1 MLEYATQLLS
11 KGVPLPTVGFL
22 LLTLLPQALGATI
35 PMAFITGLLMSL
47 GRLSGDREGVALLA
61 CGVSPLRLL
70 RPVLIMAV
78 VAGGADMYTLIK
90 LVPDSNQRFREET
103 YKFIARQAESDIK
116 PGQFYEGFPGKVV
129 YVLGSNPGGGWS
141 GVMLADT
148 GGPNGP
154 VVTLANQGFLQL
166 DAVKR
171 QVSVF
176 LPGESTRYV
185 PGDEPGIYDMS
196 RANDLRFTISADA
209 VFGDGNID
217 RGIPE
222 MSIADLR
229 KEEER
234 LRAAGISP
242 HRYIMQRHQMFSF
255 PVACVVFALL
265 GLALGLHTRKDG
277 KLGGFTLGIAGIF
290 LYYALFATAEG
301 LTKGHYLPAEWARW
315 LPNIGV
321 GVIAIAALWSRRRS
335 TGGELVLPSPS
346 ALLARF
352 KKRAPADAAAPLG
365 RPNRVIIVIRIP
377 ELPLPRP
384 RLLDL
389 YVARKY
395 ASVVLLSF
403 VGLLG
408 LYYIGTFIDKSE
420 KLFKGQADTRM
431 LLEYFYYSTPQ
442 FIVYLVPMAVLVAVL
457 ATIGGLTR
465 TGELVVMRA
474 CGVSLYRAAAPLLL
488 LSTLWSAGLFF
499 LDDRVL
505 ARANRKAEALDDT
518 IRGNAPHTSNPVAG
532 QQWLADR
539 DGRLYYYAVFDVAHS
554 TLYNLSVF
562 ETAQQPYR
570 VTSHLVAKRAQFN
583 GGADRW
589 RASDGWVEHFPTLE
603 RATRE
608 NFSVRTVTLAKPT
621 SFAGA
626 HNDEVELMTF
636 GDLRQHIKQL
646 SASGFSLADTEVK
659 LQSRIAFPMVAL
671 VMTVLGIP
679 FAVTTGRRG
688 ALYGIGL
695 AIILASVYWLLNTFF
710 LAVGTAAL
718 LPAVLAAWS
727 ANILFLAAAAYMT
740 LTVRT

>member
-1 MLEYATQLLS
+1 ML
-11 KGVPLPTVGFL
+11 PLDL
-22 LLTLLPQALGATI
+22 EATI

-61 CGVSPLRLL
+61 CGVSSLRLL

-129 YVLGSNPGGGWS
+129 YVLGTVPGGGWS
-141 GVMLADT
+141 GVMIADT

-154 VVTLANQGFLQL
+154 VVTLASQGFLQL
-166 DAVKR
+166 DSVKR
-171 QVSVF
+171 QVSVI

-290 LYYALFATAEG
+290 LCYALFATAEG
-301 LTKGHYLPAEWARW
+301 LTKRATASPPSGPAGSQTSASAR
-315 LPNIGV
+315 LR
-321 GVIAIAALWSRRRS
+321 SRRCGHAGGPPAASWFCRPRRRCSPGSRS
-335 TGGELVLPSPS
+335 
-346 ALLARF
+346 
-352 KKRAPADAAAPLG
+352 APADVAAPAG

-384 RLLDL
+384 RLLDICVPANARASCRSRSSDSSGCTSSARSSTNPRSCSKARPTPDAAR
-389 YVARKY
+389 VAC
-395 ASVVLLSF
+395 LLLDAT
-403 VGLLG
+403 VHH
-408 LYYIGTFIDKSE
+408 
-420 KLFKGQADTRM
+420 
-431 LLEYFYYSTPQ
+431 
-442 FIVYLVPMAVLVAVL
+442 VPGAGMAVLVAVL

-465 TGELVVMRA
+465 TGELVVMR
-474 CGVSLYRAAAPLLL
+474 LRREPLPGGGSLL
-488 LSTLWSAGLFF
+488 LSILWSAGLFF

-505 ARANRKAEALDDT
+505 ARSNRKPKLSTT

-532 QQWLADR
+532 QRWLADR

-608 NFSVRTVTLAKPT
+608 NFSVRTVTLAPPT
-621 SFAGA
+621 NLSGA
-626 HNDEVELMTF
+626 HNDAVELMTF

-646 SASGFSLADTEVK
+646 AASGFNLADTEVK

-710 LAVGTAAL
+710 LAVGTASL
-718 LPAVLAAWS
+718 LPAMHGGMGGEHPVPRGRGA
-727 ANILFLAAAAYMT
+727 
-740 LTVRT
+740 